1 VGGRGLQQ
9 QQQQGRSAGS
19 LGIWELSGDS
29 FSIKEMHLAYPS
41 VYSKVNCPHSI
52 SQRGMPG
59 ILPVD
64 CGAAFS
70 DMKILL
76 KK

>member
-1 VGGRGLQQ
+1 
-9 QQQQGRSAGS
+9 
-19 LGIWELSGDS
+19 
-29 FSIKEMHLAYPS
+29 MHPAYPS

-70 DMKILL
+70 DMKNLL
-76 KK
+76 KNKIKTPT